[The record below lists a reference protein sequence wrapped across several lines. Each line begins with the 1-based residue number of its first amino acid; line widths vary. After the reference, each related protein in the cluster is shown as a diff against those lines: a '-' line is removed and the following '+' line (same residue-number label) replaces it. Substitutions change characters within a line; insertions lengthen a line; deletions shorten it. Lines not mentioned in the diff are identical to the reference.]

1 MATASARRACAKVKQ
16 QAGARNA
23 ARSEVMEKT
32 PRAKEQSREARDT
45 LLAKP
50 VRHIPEGGLAALR
63 RKARDCHACG
73 LWKHATQTVFGAGA
87 DDARVMLI
95 GEQPG
100 LQEDAQGLPFVGPSG
115 RLLDRA
121 LEEAKVDRATVYVTN
136 TVKHFKYEVRGKLRL
151 HKRANA
157 AEQEA
162 CRMWLAAE
170 LARVQPHIVVALGAM
185 AAQTLFG
192 NSFSITRERGQWR
205 RLGPATEGFATFH
218 PSAILRTQDE
228 QRAAMYRLLV
238 QDLSEIAKHS
248 DLPE

>member
-1 MATASARRACAKVKQ
+1 
-16 QAGARNA
+16 
-23 ARSEVMEKT
+23 MEKT
-32 PRAKEQSREARDT
+32 SRAKARNKIAVET

-50 VRHIPEGGLAALR
+50 VRQIPEGGLATLR
-63 RKARDCHACG
+63 RKARECHACG

-87 DDARVMLI
+87 DHARIMLI

-100 LQEDAQGLPFVGPSG
+100 QQEDIQGLPFVGPAG

-121 LEEAKVDRATVYVTN
+121 LEEARVDRGTLYLTN
-136 TVKHFKYEVRGKLRL
+136 TVKHFKYELRGKHRL

-170 LARVQPHIVVALGAM
+170 LARLQPRIVVALGAM

-192 NSFSITRERGQWR
+192 STFSITRERGTWR
-205 RLGPATEGFATFH
+205 RLGPDTEAFATFH
-218 PSAILRTQDE
+218 PSAILRAPDE
-228 QRAAMYRLLV
+228 QRAAMYRQLLE
-238 QDLSEIAKHS
+238 DLSEIPRRTG
-248 DLPE
+248 LRE

>member
-1 MATASARRACAKVKQ
+1 
-16 QAGARNA
+16 
-23 ARSEVMEKT
+23 MEKT
-32 PRAKEQSREARDT
+32 ARAKSASKAAAAT

-50 VRHIPEGGLAALR
+50 VHKIPEGGLAALR

-87 DDARVMLI
+87 DDARIMLI

-100 LQEDAQGLPFVGPSG
+100 LQEDIQGLPFVGPAG

-121 LEEAKVDRATVYVTN
+121 LEEAQLDRATLYLTN
-136 TVKHFKYEVRGKLRL
+136 TVKHFKYEQRGKLRL

-170 LARVQPHIVVALGAM
+170 LARLRPVVVVALGAM
-185 AAQTLFG
+185 AAQTIFG
-192 NSFSITRERGQWR
+192 SSFSITRERGRWR

-218 PSAILRTQDE
+218 PSAILRTPDE
-228 QRAAMYRLLV
+228 QRAAMYRQLV
-238 QDLSEIAKHS
+238 QDLTEISKRTGLH
-248 DLPE
+248 E

>member
-1 MATASARRACAKVKQ
+1 MEKTSR
-16 QAGARNA
+16 AGARNKIA
-23 ARSEVMEKT
+23 VE
-32 PRAKEQSREARDT
+32 T

-50 VRHIPEGGLAALR
+50 VRQIPKGGLATLR
-63 RKARDCHACG
+63 RKARECHACG

-87 DDARVMLI
+87 DHARIMLI

-100 LQEDAQGLPFVGPSG
+100 QQEDIQGLPFVGPAG

-121 LEEAKVDRATVYVTN
+121 LEEAQVDRGTLYLTN
-136 TVKHFKYEVRGKLRL
+136 TVKHFKYELRGKVRL

-170 LARVQPHIVVALGAM
+170 LARLQPRIVVALGAM

-192 NSFSITRERGQWR
+192 TTFSITRERGIWR
-205 RLGPATEGFATFH
+205 RLGPDSEAFATFH
-218 PSAILRTQDE
+218 PSAILRAPNE
-228 QRAAMYRLLV
+228 QRAAMYRQLLE
-238 QDLSEIAKHS
+238 DLSEIPKRTV
-248 DLPE
+248 LRE

>member
-1 MATASARRACAKVKQ
+1 MGAASVCGALAKFKQ
-16 QAGARNA
+16 QAARTA
-23 ARSEVMEKT
+23 LQGLRSWRRHPVPSSKAGT
-32 PRAKEQSREARDT
+32 KDT
-45 LLAKP
+45 LLSKP
-50 VRHIPEGGLAALR
+50 VRHIPEGNLAALR

-136 TVKHFKYEVRGKLRL
+136 TVKHFKYELRGKLRL

-238 QDLSEIAKHS
+238 QDLSEIPKRKEP
-248 DLPE
+248 PE